1 MSNKEDERSK
11 NIKRFALGAAIAAAA
26 GYAAGILTAPKSGK
40 ETRAD
45 IQQKAI
51 AGKVEAEKQL
61 KKLHTQLNSSISEA
75 KDRAS
80 DLKGR
85 AKTELDDAADKAM
98 KAKEKARDI
107 LSALHEG
114 DADDKD
120 LSKAVKEAQV
130 ALEHLKAYLK
140 KDFGQA

>member
-1 MSNKEDERSK
+1 MSKKEDNSK
-11 NIKRFALGAAIAAAA
+11 NIKRLALGAALAAAA

-45 IQQKAI
+45 IHQRAV

-61 KKLHTQLNSSISEA
+61 KKLHTQLNSSIAEA
-75 KDRAS
+75 QDRAGE
-80 DLKGR
+80 LKGR
-85 AKTELDDAADKAM
+85 AKSELDDAADKAT
-98 KAKEKARDI
+98 KAKEKAREI

-120 LSKAVKEAQV
+120 LKKAVTEAQS

-140 KDFGQA
+140 KDFGKE